1 MQHMYPIAD
10 GTHGRSPFA
19 YGLQDLL
26 KLSDKQIQD
35 LMYIRR
41 VSYTKR
47 HFLSLQREAVAANIL
62 EASPTPVVNVTKI
75 AASSVQLEQQA
86 QDEHDVILRVKWA
99 IQCGVRC
106 QSRCH
111 KLPRIMFGAV
121 T

>member
-10 GTHGRSPFA
+10 GTHGRSPCGC
-19 YGLQDLL
+19 GLQDLL

-35 LMYIRR
+35 LMFIRR

-47 HFLSLQREAVAANIL
+47 HLLSLQRKTVAANIL

-99 IQCGVRC
+99 IHCGVRC

>member
-1 MQHMYPIAD
+1 MQHLRHNED
-10 GTHGRSPFA
+10 GTHIRSPCA

-35 LMYIRR
+35 LMFIRR
-41 VSYTKR
+41 VSYTK
-47 HFLSLQREAVAANIL
+47 HHLLSSQREAVAANIL

-99 IQCGVRC
+99 IHCGVR
-106 QSRCH
+106 QSSFH
-111 KLPRIMFGAV
+111 KLRRIMFRAV